1 MKQKTKLTKTSRLA
15 LIASLCSGGMAAT
28 LAPTRHDIAEE
39 AQIVTHHQDAGLLPI
54 NDDLPSL
61 SSSLPFERVKEERE
75 SVDAATLTQAERKAL
90 ARDLLNY
97 RIKRDLSARR
107 NPFALAII

>member
-1 MKQKTKLTKTSRLA
+1 MKNQTKLTKTSRLA
-15 LIASLCSGGMAAT
+15 LIASLCSGGMTAT

-75 SVDAATLTQAERKAL
+75 GVDAATLSPGERAQL
-90 ARDLLNY
+90 ARDLLSY
-97 RIKRDLSARR
+97 RIKRDLSTPR
-107 NPFALAII
+107 NPYALAIA